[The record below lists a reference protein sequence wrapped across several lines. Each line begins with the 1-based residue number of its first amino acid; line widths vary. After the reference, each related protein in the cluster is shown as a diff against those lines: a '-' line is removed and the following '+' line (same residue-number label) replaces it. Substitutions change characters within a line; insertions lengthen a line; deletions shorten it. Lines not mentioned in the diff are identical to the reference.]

1 MRETTGAEERTQD
14 QSTTATRTARKPRA
28 TARTR
33 TKTSAKASG
42 AMPPTA
48 IAAKEPNLFGRI
60 TILDVRPDAQDAV
73 FPARVELGEP
83 FTVSAQVFLEGR
95 ATVRATAVLKNPRG
109 RVMARVPM
117 TQTNT
122 GLDTWTAMLQAGSP
136 TDLTPWDEGFA
147 DMLGQLGN
155 WKVAIEGWAD
165 TYTDWVLD
173 ATARVNADAG
183 SADAEGAIVR
193 GSEILTRW
201 AATRDAGLDAAQ
213 RKVLRETAKQM
224 LDATIPTAE
233 RLAIAQIDEIA
244 ALHTTNPLR
253 DGLTASRDRVF
264 HVERPK
270 SSFSA
275 WYQFFPRSE
284 GATVNERGETTPGTL
299 RTAISGLE
307 RAKSEGFTIA
317 YLPTVFPVDHSAPD
331 ARLFAVGTAAGGH
344 DTVDPQLG
352 SMDDF
357 KAFCARAHELGL
369 EVALGLPLRCA
380 PTHPWVAAHP
390 EWFRRN
396 TDSSFVH
403 ALDEHGDPE
412 PFYELD
418 FDNDLTGIE
427 REVERII
434 DVWIEAG
441 VTAFQIDKPQT
452 EPVRFW
458 QDVLAAVTKKHPEV
472 LFLAEA
478 FSRPAL
484 VRALAYAGF
493 TQNHSYF
500 PWRNTKEEL
509 EAFLTETNG
518 EGGFYQ
524 HNTFWPATPDV
535 LSDYLRNNGV
545 AGHAVRAVLAAMG
558 SPSWGI
564 YNGYELMENNVIADG
579 ASALGNERTEVR
591 ARDWSGAVEY
601 GIAEL
606 LTSLNRIRTEHP
618 ATRSYHTLTVLPS
631 ANPAIVAFAR
641 QTPAQYTAD
650 GKPDTLLIV
659 VNLDCYHEQQ
669 SSIHVDLNALGLP
682 ADRTYRVRDLL
693 TNRTFDWSWDNFV
706 SLAPWA
712 DVAHILSVEYW

>member
-1 MRETTGAEERTQD
+1 MRETTSAEERTQN

-28 TARTR
+28 AARTR

-136 TDLTPWDEGFA
+136 TDLAPWDEGFA
-147 DMLGQLGN
+147 DVLGQLGN

-201 AATRDAGLDAAQ
+201 AATRDAGLDATQ

-224 LDATIPTAE
+224 LDATIPAAE
-233 RLAIAQIDEIA
+233 RLAIAQIDEIE

-284 GATVNERGETTPGTL
+284 GATVNERGEMTPGTL
-299 RTAISGLE
+299 RTAVSGLE
-307 RAKSEGFTIA
+307 RAKGEGFTIA
-317 YLPTVFPVDHSAPD
+317 YLPSVFPVDHSAPD
-331 ARLFAVGTAAGGH
+331 AHLFAVGTAAGGH
-344 DTVDPQLG
+344 DTVDPELG
-352 SMDDF
+352 SMEDF

-396 TDSSFVH
+396 ADGSFVH
-403 ALDEHGDPE
+403 ALDEHGAP
-412 PFYELD
+412 LSARS
-418 FDNDLTGIE
+418 NGLSTCGL
-427 REVERII
+427 
-434 DVWIEAG
+434 
-441 VTAFQIDKPQT
+441 KP
-452 EPVRFW
+452 
-458 QDVLAAVTKKHPEV
+458 A
-472 LFLAEA
+472 
-478 FSRPAL
+478 
-484 VRALAYAGF
+484 
-493 TQNHSYF
+493 
-500 PWRNTKEEL
+500 
-509 EAFLTETNG
+509 
-518 EGGFYQ
+518 
-524 HNTFWPATPDV
+524 
-535 LSDYLRNNGV
+535 
-545 AGHAVRAVLAAMG
+545 
-558 SPSWGI
+558 
-564 YNGYELMENNVIADG
+564 
-579 ASALGNERTEVR
+579 
-591 ARDWSGAVEY
+591 
-601 GIAEL
+601 
-606 LTSLNRIRTEHP
+606 
-618 ATRSYHTLTVLPS
+618 
-631 ANPAIVAFAR
+631 
-641 QTPAQYTAD
+641 
-650 GKPDTLLIV
+650 
-659 VNLDCYHEQQ
+659 
-669 SSIHVDLNALGLP
+669 
-682 ADRTYRVRDLL
+682 
-693 TNRTFDWSWDNFV
+693 
-706 SLAPWA
+706 
-712 DVAHILSVEYW
+712 

>member
-1 MRETTGAEERTQD
+1 MRETTSAEERTQD

-28 TARTR
+28 TAKSR

-109 RVMARVPM
+109 RVMTRVPM

-173 ATARVNADAG
+173 ATARVHADAG

-224 LDATIPTAE
+224 LDATIPTTE

-284 GATVNERGETTPGTL
+284 GATVNERGEMAPGTL
-299 RTAISGLE
+299 RTAVSGLE

-317 YLPTVFPVDHSAPD
+317 YLPAVFPVDHSAPD

-344 DTVDPQLG
+344 DTVDPELG

-357 KAFCARAHELGL
+357 KAFCTRA
-369 EVALGLPLRCA
+369 
-380 PTHPWVAAHP
+380 
-390 EWFRRN
+390 
-396 TDSSFVH
+396 
-403 ALDEHGDPE
+403 
-412 PFYELD
+412 
-418 FDNDLTGIE
+418 
-427 REVERII
+427 
-434 DVWIEAG
+434 
-441 VTAFQIDKPQT
+441 
-452 EPVRFW
+452 
-458 QDVLAAVTKKHPEV
+458 
-472 LFLAEA
+472 
-478 FSRPAL
+478 
-484 VRALAYAGF
+484 
-493 TQNHSYF
+493 
-500 PWRNTKEEL
+500 
-509 EAFLTETNG
+509 
-518 EGGFYQ
+518 
-524 HNTFWPATPDV
+524 
-535 LSDYLRNNGV
+535 
-545 AGHAVRAVLAAMG
+545 
-558 SPSWGI
+558 
-564 YNGYELMENNVIADG
+564 
-579 ASALGNERTEVR
+579 
-591 ARDWSGAVEY
+591 
-601 GIAEL
+601 
-606 LTSLNRIRTEHP
+606 
-618 ATRSYHTLTVLPS
+618 
-631 ANPAIVAFAR
+631 
-641 QTPAQYTAD
+641 
-650 GKPDTLLIV
+650 
-659 VNLDCYHEQQ
+659 
-669 SSIHVDLNALGLP
+669 
-682 ADRTYRVRDLL
+682 
-693 TNRTFDWSWDNFV
+693 
-706 SLAPWA
+706 
-712 DVAHILSVEYW
+712 